1 MENKKIWEKINGI
14 IIQALQTRLKAAK
27 KVFVLKDSQYLT
39 ISKQCRSMAV
49 RKHSINMIHG
59 DKNNPDK
66 QNSTKSSCI
75 DLNQLF
81 VRKVGWNVGY
91 LGNWRTF
98 RDLFHSCKSILEFKE
113 TNTVKES
120 KILINILDEF
130 KWYFQFFSEYL
141 LGDKLTH
148 GGGKP
153 GPMLLGGWCGS
164 GGPLSCEK
172 VKSVKYAKSKTLSDE
187 IFPWTNQTCH
197 GGFFSSIGSSVE
209 SWLNK

>member
-39 ISKQCRSMAV
+39 ISKQCRSMAI

-130 KWYFQFFSEYL
+130 KWYFQFFFWIFIRRQTYTWWGKARPHAVRWLLQWGALIVWKSQISKICKKQNSE
-141 LGDKLTH
+141 
-148 GGGKP
+148 
-153 GPMLLGGWCGS
+153 WWNIS
-164 GGPLSCEK
+164 
-172 VKSVKYAKSKTLSDE
+172 VNKSNMS
-187 IFPWTNQTCH
+187 
-197 GGFFSSIGSSVE
+197 
-209 SWLNK
+209 